1 MGRCPTA
8 TGAKAENPACQ
19 QPREKSASMPSSA
32 VKIARD
38 LIRCPSVTPSEAGAL
53 AALQVLL
60 EGAGFDVS
68 RVTFSDEGTP
78 DVENLFATIG
88 SGKPH
93 FVFAGHTDVVP
104 AGAEDDWSHGPFSGD
119 IADGVMFGR
128 GAVDM
133 KGGIAAF
140 AAAALDVIAD
150 QGPDFGGT
158 LSFLIT
164 GDEEGP
170 AVNGTV
176 KLLDWARAEGH
187 VFDACIV
194 GEPTNPQELGDMIK
208 IGRRGSLSGIV
219 TVTGTQGHAAYP
231 HLARNPIPALVRLM
245 SALDVLVLDEG
256 NERFQPSNLEIVNVD
271 VGNPAFNVIP
281 ARAEARFNIRY
292 NDGWTLESLKTKI
305 LETLHGVDLGEPGLG
320 LDVEFRRDASES
332 FLTRDE
338 ALIGT
343 LSKAVQLET
352 GRVPELS
359 TGGGTSDAR
368 FIKNYCPVVEFG
380 LVGQTMH
387 KVDECVA
394 VDDLDRLAA
403 IYTRFLTSY
412 FSLAEGAART
422 C

>member
-1 MGRCPTA
+1 M
-8 TGAKAENPACQ
+8 PA
-19 QPREKSASMPSSA
+19 SA
-32 VKIARD
+32 VSIAKD
-38 LIRCPSVTPSEAGAL
+38 LIRCPSVTPAEGGAL
-53 AALQVLL
+53 SVLESL
-60 EGAGFDVS
+60 LSGAGFTVS
-68 RVTFSDEGTP
+68 RVTFQDTDTP

-88 SGKPH
+88 HGAPH

-104 AGAEDDWSHGPFSGD
+104 AGSEADWSHGPFEAAVSG
-119 IADGVMFGR
+119 GVLYGR

-140 AAAALDVIAD
+140 AAAALDFVAANSAR
-150 QGPDFGGT
+150 FGGT
-158 LSFLIT
+158 ISFLIT

-176 KLLDWARAEGH
+176 KLLEWAKANGH
-187 VFDACIV
+187 VFDGCIV
-194 GEPTNPQELGDMIK
+194 GEPTNPDRLGDAIK
-208 IGRRGSLSGIV
+208 VGRRGSLSGTI

-231 HLARNPIPALVRLM
+231 HLADNPIPGLVRLLA
-245 SALDVLVLDEG
+245 ALDALKLDDG
-256 NERFQPSNLEIVNVD
+256 NDRFQPSNLEVVSVD

-281 ARAEARFNIRY
+281 ARAEARFNIRF
-292 NDGWTLESLKTKI
+292 NDEWTLDGLKAEITRT
-305 LETLHGVDLGEPGLG
+305 LEGVDLGSLSLG
-320 LDVEFRRDASES
+320 LEFKRDASES

-343 LSKAVQLET
+343 LGDAVAAVT
-352 GRVPELS
+352 GRRPELS

-394 VDDLDRLAA
+394 VDDLERLTAV
-403 IYTRFLTSY
+403 YRRFLDSY
-412 FSLAEGAART
+412 FSGVSDT
-422 C
+422 